1 MFAQS
6 KVSAVIADSQKIY
19 ARSKVSTIITDRQ
32 EMFVLSM
39 VSTVVADNQ
48 AVFTRSEAIFTRG
61 ITGSQAVFTQWRRKT
76 SKAAARVVE
85 AVFTR

>member
-1 MFAQS
+1 MF
-6 KVSAVIADSQKIY
+6 
-19 ARSKVSTIITDRQ
+19 ARSKVSTVITERQ
-32 EMFVLSM
+32 EMFVQSM
-39 VSTVVADNQ
+39 VSMTVVAGNQ
-48 AVFTRSEAIFTRG
+48 AVFTWLEAIFTRG